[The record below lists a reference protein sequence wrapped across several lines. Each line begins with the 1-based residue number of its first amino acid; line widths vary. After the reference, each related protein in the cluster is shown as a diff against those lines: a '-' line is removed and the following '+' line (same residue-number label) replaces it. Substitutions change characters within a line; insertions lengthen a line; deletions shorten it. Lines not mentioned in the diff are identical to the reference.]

1 MGLMDKKISF
11 KKENLNK
18 QRKYNKVKLPTKKTI
33 NFAEVGK
40 KKINPLVAAIGIILI
55 ITAAVLFSKF
65 AVFDRFDRVSKA
77 QAEVAQIKSE
87 IDSLY
92 KKIAGY
98 GEINDLYAHY
108 TITEMTETEL
118 NRADR
123 IAAIEMLEKIIEP
136 EAVLGAM
143 SFKENT
149 LTVTVTAPSL
159 QVINV
164 MAGKLNLEPNVDYC
178 TVQTASTEQS
188 KEEAAKDV
196 TAKITVYLK
205 KALEEVNDEAAKS

>member
-18 QRKYNKVKLPTKKTI
+18 QRKYNKVKLPTKRTI

-40 KKINPLVAAIGIILI
+40 KKINPIVAVVGIILI
-55 ITAAVLFSKF
+55 IAAAVLFSKF
-65 AVFDRFDRVSKA
+65 AVIDRLQQVADA
-77 QAEVAQIKSE
+77 QAEVAQSKSE

-108 TITEMTETEL
+108 TITEMSETEL

-123 IAAIEMLEKIIEP
+123 ITAIEMLERIIEP
-136 EAVLGAM
+136 DASIGTM

-149 LTVTVTAPSL
+149 LTVTITARSL
-159 QVINV
+159 QAINLIS
-164 MAGKLNLEPNVDYC
+164 GQINLEPNVDYC
-178 TVQTASTEQS
+178 TVNTASTPGS
-188 KEEAAKDV
+188 KEEETGTV
-196 TAKITVYLK
+196 TARIIIHLK
-205 KALEEVNDEAAKS
+205 KSLEEGT